1 MARKL
6 SKVGNQDAQWNGA
19 GLTRKEVHAA
29 KRRALVATANQIF
42 RKKGYHNTSMDDV
55 ANFLNVSKTVVYYY
69 VKNKQELLFL
79 CYQLAFEYGAEA
91 QAFAEKN
98 GRNPREKLELL
109 LRRYT
114 VSLIDELGGGAL
126 MTEDMALTAE
136 QLAMVV
142 EYRRNWNHLFRGILQ
157 EGIAAGLFR
166 DCDPRLVEFF
176 IMGAIRNIH
185 HWYSREGNMG
195 GQQIADELIKFVF
208 AGIVRFDAEQA
219 PTP

>member
-6 SKVGNQDAQWNGA
+6 SRVVNEDAKWNGV
-19 GLTRKEVHAA
+19 GLTRKEVHDA

-55 ANFLNVSKTVVYYY
+55 ARFLNVSKTVVYYY

-79 CYQLAFEYGAEA
+79 CYRLAFDYGAQA
-91 QAFAEKN
+91 QVFAEKN
-98 GRNPREKLELL
+98 GRDAREKLELL

-126 MTEDMALTAE
+126 MTEDTALAPE
-136 QLAMVV
+136 QLAVVV
-142 EYRRNWNHLFRGILQ
+142 ELRRDWNRLFRSILQ

-166 DCDPRLVEFF
+166 ECDPRLVEFF

-208 AGIVRFDAEQA
+208 SGIVRIDAQQA
-219 PTP
+219 AAP